1 MMKNY
6 LKKKL
11 LVLAFMVPMGF
22 LMAQNTTVSGTVTD
36 ASNGEGIPG
45 VTVLVKGTTTGA
57 ITGIDGKY
65 TLSVPAGSMLVF
77 SSIGYS
83 SQEIEASNAG
93 DIALKTDVTNLDEVV
108 VTGLASSIKRS
119 NLANSVSTVSSEQL
133 TGMTNQGTLDGALY
147 GKMTGV
153 NLTAISGAP
162 GGGVAMR
169 LRGISSIKGNNQPL
183 IIIDGIYMSNAE
195 IPSGLRNASGANRGN
210 EEQASNRLAD
220 LDPNDIQNIEVLK
233 GASAAAIY
241 GTRANAGV
249 ILITTKRG
257 SAGKTQF
264 SLSQDLG
271 FVEAVRLKGMR
282 NWTAANVAATFNDAE
297 AAAFTAALARGEV
310 FDYEKEL
317 FGERGVIKTTNFSA
331 RGGSDKTSFF
341 IGGSIRDEE
350 GIMKN
355 TGFKRYNIRTNVDHK
370 ISDRVRIA
378 TSSSFIR
385 SETQRGF
392 TGNENNGGLAV
403 IYNLAYTRPWNNLYR
418 QADGTY
424 PNNPSTSGNMLL
436 VRDQAKNNDKVNR
449 TLQALS
455 FEADLIKA
463 DNQSLKLKW
472 QGGLDYF
479 TNETYVY
486 VPEYHQ
492 AQDGNQNGYIGVGKN
507 VFTNLNYNAFLV
519 HDLFVGDLSFS
530 TSAGISYLNFNREFL
545 YNEATQLIPGQTNL
559 TQSGAKDIIQTLEN
573 EEEFGVVLQEQANY
587 NDMLIGTVGVRL
599 DKSSLNGD
607 PNKFFPFLKASL
619 AANIH
624 NFDFWSIDQI
634 SQFKVRAAYG
644 ETGSSASYNSLFTT
658 FSQTNIGGQG
668 GSIIGTQ
675 RGTPTLEPEISKEFE
690 FGFDLGMFDGLVGLE
705 FTAYN
710 RKVENLLFDRGL
722 PPSVGFSTQ
731 VLNDADLENK
741 GIEIALNAKPI
752 STDNVTWNTTVNW
765 WKNQATYTRLGVPAF
780 TVPGNGF
787 GLGLG
792 TFYIEEGGSVT
803 GIYQNGDNGPE
814 EVGNTQPDFQMSF
827 YNTVNFLQNFDF
839 SFLFHWKKGS
849 ENLNLSDLLF
859 DDGGT
864 NPAIDGRDGAAQ
876 YADTWIQPAGYV
888 RLREVSLYY
897 TFPKSAL
904 SVFNGAINNVKVGA
918 SGRNLWTMTDYEGY
932 DPEVSTNGTNALG
945 SGLDVGP
952 YPSNAQLFFHL
963 KVNF

>member
-1 MMKNY
+1 MKNY
-6 LKKKL
+6 LKRRL
-11 LVLAFMVPMGF
+11 LIVAFMLPF
-22 LMAQNTTVSGTVTD
+22 SLLMAQDVRVSGTVTD
-36 ASNGEGIPG
+36 ASNGEPLPG
-45 VTVLVKGTTTGA
+45 VTVLVKGTTNGA
-57 ITGIDGKY
+57 ITGIDGTY
-65 TLSVPAGSMLVF
+65 SLSVPSGSTIVF
-77 SSIGYS
+77 SSVGYS
-83 SQEIEASNAG
+83 SVEVAASEAG
-93 DIALKTDVTNLDEVV
+93 DIAMQTDVTNLDEVV
-108 VTGLASSIKRS
+108 VTGLATSVKRS

-133 TGMTNQGTLDGALY
+133 TGMTNQGTIDGALY

-195 IPSGLRNASGANRGN
+195 IPSGLRFASGANRGN
-210 EEQASNRLAD
+210 EEQSSNRLAD
-220 LDPNDIQNIEVLK
+220 LDPNDVQNIEVLK

-257 SAGKTQF
+257 SQGKTQF

-271 FVEAVRLKGMR
+271 FSKAVRLKGMR
-282 NWTAANVAATFNDAE
+282 NWTAANVASTFNDAE
-297 AAAFTAALARGEV
+297 AAAFTAAQARGEV
-310 FDYEKEL
+310 FDYEDEL
-317 FGERGVIKTTNFSA
+317 FGETGVIKTTNFSA
-331 RGGSDKTSFF
+331 RGGGEKTSFF

-355 TGFKRYNIRTNVDHK
+355 TGFKRYNIRTNIDHK

-378 TSSSFIR
+378 SSSSFIR
-385 SETQRGF
+385 SETDRGF
-392 TGNENNGGLAV
+392 TGNENEGGLAV

-424 PNNPSTSGNMLL
+424 PDNPSSSGNMLL
-436 VRDQAKNNDKVNR
+436 VRDQAKNNDRVNR
-449 TLQALS
+449 VLQALT
-455 FEADLIKA
+455 FEADLVKS
-463 DNQSLKLKW
+463 DNQALKFKW
-472 QGGLDYF
+472 SGGLDHF
-479 TNETYVY
+479 SDETYVY

-492 AQDGNQNGYIGVGKN
+492 AQVGNQNGYIGVGKN
-507 VFTNLNYNAFLV
+507 IFTNLNYNAFLV
-519 HDLFVGDLSFS
+519 HDLFVGDLSFT
-530 TSAGISYLNFNREFL
+530 TSAGISYLNFKREFL

-559 TQSGAKDIIQTLEN
+559 TQSGAKDIIQNLEN
-573 EEEFGVVLQEQANY
+573 EEEFGIVFQEQANY

-607 PNKFFPFLKASL
+607 PNKFFSFLKASL

-634 SQFKVRAAYG
+634 SQFKVRVAYG
-644 ETGSSASYNSLFTT
+644 ETGSSATYGALFTT
-658 FSQTNIGGQG
+658 FDPTNIGGQG
-668 GSIIGTQ
+668 GTIIDTQ
-675 RGTPTLEPEISKEFE
+675 RGTNDLEPETSKELE
-690 FGFDLGMFDGLVGLE
+690 FGFDLGLFDGLIGLE

-710 RKVENLLFDRGL
+710 RKVENLLFDRSL
-722 PPSVGFSTQ
+722 PPSTGFSTQ

-752 STDNVTWNTTVNW
+752 STDNITWNTTVNW
-765 WKNQATYTRLGVPAF
+765 WRNQATYTRLGVPPF

-803 GIYQNGDNGPE
+803 GIYQNVGGTPT

-827 YNTVNFLQNFDF
+827 YNTVNFLKNFDL
-839 SFLFHWKKGS
+839 SFMVHWKKGS

-864 NPAIDGRDGAAQ
+864 NPAIDGRGAQ

-888 RLREVSLYY
+888 RLREVALYY
-897 TFPKSAL
+897 TLPKSAL
-904 SVFNGAINNVKVGA
+904 NIFNGAVNKVKIGA

-952 YPSNAQLFFHL
+952 YPSNAQVFFHL
-963 KVNF
+963 NVNF